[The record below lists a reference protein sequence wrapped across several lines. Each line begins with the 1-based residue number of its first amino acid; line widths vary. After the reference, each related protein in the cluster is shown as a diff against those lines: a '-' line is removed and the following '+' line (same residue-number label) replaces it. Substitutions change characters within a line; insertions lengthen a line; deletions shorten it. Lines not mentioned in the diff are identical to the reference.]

1 MRQIDYPVDD
11 RFDGKKLYNF
21 LKSECRLSSKLI
33 RTLKQ
38 CEDGLTV
45 NGVHART
52 IDLLHT
58 GDTVTVRL
66 PDDLHPATPG
76 SVLPEILYVDDDLL
90 IVNKPA
96 MMPIHES
103 HNHQGDTLQNCVAL
117 YELQQGRSG
126 AFRAV
131 GRLDKGTSGVVV
143 CARNAHAAAR
153 LSGKPQK
160 TYLAIATGVFSGSG
174 TIDLP
179 IFRPDPMKTLRTTDP
194 RGDNAVTYWTAKM
207 TDGEN
212 TLLEITLG
220 TGRTH
225 QIRVHF
231 AALGAPLLG
240 DTMYGTPD
248 GRISRQALHCAAVRV
263 IHPVTGREICCSAP
277 LPADMQTIA
286 DKMSPVNPVDKQ
298 PDSDV

>member
-1 MRQIDYPVDD
+1 MRQIDYPVGASY
-11 RFDGKKLYNF
+11 DGKKLYSF
-21 LKSECRLSSKLI
+21 LKGEIKLSSKLI
-33 RTLKQ
+33 RTLKR

-58 GDTVTVRL
+58 GDKVSVRL
-66 PDDLHPATPG
+66 PDDQHPAKPG
-76 SVLPEILYVDDDLL
+76 SVLPEILYADDDLL

-117 YELQQGRSG
+117 YEVENGGSG

-153 LSGKPQK
+153 LAGKPEK
-160 TYLAIATGVFSGSG
+160 TYFAIATGVFTGSG

-179 IFRPDPMKTLRTTDP
+179 VFRPDPMKTLRTTDP
-194 RGDNAVTYWTAKM
+194 RGDRAVTHWTAKK
-207 TDGEN
+207 TDGVN
-212 TLLEITLG
+212 TLLEITLE

-248 GRISRQALHCAAVRV
+248 ERICHQALHCAAVRFL
-263 IHPVTGREICCSAP
+263 HPVTGALLCCSAP
-277 LPADMQTIA
+277 MPEDMQTLA
-286 DKMSPVNPVDKQ
+286 DNMLPV
-298 PDSDV
+298 